1 MLKVNNKNTSCSLL
15 LLTLVANF
23 DISFSSISII
33 DLEQVNVNWVFARGV
48 NPKIAM
54 STVSFFE

>member
-33 DLEQVNVNWVFARGV
+33 DLEQVNVN
-48 NPKIAM
+48 
-54 STVSFFE
+54 